1 MCEASSLLSL
11 TSNLVEDIE
20 ASGWQQLVHIERVV
34 VNQVE
39 AESGQRG
46 LFAALKC
53 LGSHL
58 YRKLYIS
65 SDPNKRSKVNLDT
78 ESLRQ
83 TTLVVHPRGA
93 FEGVKPRGIQAV
105 GG

>member
-20 ASGWQQLVHIERVV
+20 ASGWQQLVHIEGVV

-39 AESGQRG
+39 TESGQRG

-58 YRKLYIS
+58 ARKLIQFRS
-65 SDPNKRSKVNLDT
+65 EALPTSDYL
-78 ESLRQ
+78 SLSRYSRI
-83 TTLVVHPRGA
+83 TFLILV
-93 FEGVKPRGIQAV
+93 ENDIIGV
-105 GG
+105 

>member
-1 MCEASSLLSL
+1 MEIHEASSLPSP

-20 ASGWQQLVHIERVV
+20 ASGWQQLVHVEGVV

-58 YRKLYIS
+58 SRK
-65 SDPNKRSKVNLDT
+65 
-78 ESLRQ
+78 
-83 TTLVVHPRGA
+83 
-93 FEGVKPRGIQAV
+93 
-105 GG
+105 

>member
-1 MCEASSLLSL
+1 M
-11 TSNLVEDIE
+11 
-20 ASGWQQLVHIERVV
+20 VHIEGVV

-58 YRKLYIS
+58 ARKLFS
-65 SDPNKRSKVNLDT
+65 SDPDKRSKVNLDT

-83 TTLVVHPRGA
+83 ATLVVHPRGA